1 MKIRAAIAQ
10 MAPYP
15 VPETACRIKLDAMEN
30 PYPFPDWLREE
41 LGARLQD
48 VALNRYPDPT
58 GSALR
63 NRIARYAGVRPEQVA
78 LGNGSDELIQMLLLT
93 LGEPGSAVC
102 YPTPTFAMYGLTAI
116 VTAHRTVEVP
126 LRPDWSLDVE
136 GVTAALRRER
146 PALLFLA
153 YPNNPTGNCFDLQ
166 AMETLLQEAGKTDT
180 GVAVDEAYI
189 DFSGRTLVPLLE
201 RFEHLAI
208 LRTFSKLG
216 LAGLRLGYL
225 LARAELIEQVHKVR
239 LPYNVGRATQALADL
254 LLDHRR
260 VLKTQVRAIRS
271 ERERLYQALG
281 KLPGVTPFPSDA
293 NFLLF
298 RSAWPADAVHA
309 ALLQKGILI
318 KNLSRP
324 GLLERCLR
332 VTVGT
337 PEENDAFLEAMMEI
351 VYAQQTG

>member
-1 MKIRAAIAQ
+1 

-15 VPETACRIKLDAMEN
+15 VVEEACRIKLDAMEN
-30 PYPFPDWLREE
+30 PYPLPDWLRKE
-41 LGARLQD
+41 LGVRIQESEI
-48 VALNRYPDPT
+48 NRYPDST
-58 GSALR
+58 GAALR
-63 NRIARYAGVRPEQVA
+63 ARIARYAGVRPEQVA
-78 LGNGSDELIQMLLLT
+78 LGNGSDEIIQMLLLT

-102 YPTPTFAMYGLTAI
+102 FPTPTFAMYGLTAT

-136 GVTAALRRER
+136 EMSAALRRDR

-166 AMETLLQEAGKTDT
+166 GIEAILQAAEETDT
-180 GVAVDEAYI
+180 GVVVDEAYI

-201 RFEHLAI
+201 RSAHLAI

-225 LARAELIEQVHKVR
+225 LARTELIQQVHKVR

-260 VLKTQVRAIRS
+260 VLKTQVRTIRS

-309 ALLQKGILI
+309 ALLQQGILI

-337 PEENDAFLEAMMEI
+337 PEENDAFLETLMEFT
-351 VYAQQTG
+351 YAQQAG